1 MRGPC
6 LSGAIHAHM
15 ASRRG
20 LTPRS
25 SGQRRWKVP
34 SNRIDPQKRK
44 GGGNEFE
51 LISRNDNNLF
61 QITALNF
68 LSCVQSTAGAC
79 TDRVGEVIRDLTWLR
94 RKRARPAAMPARGAT
109 RGLVVVAAAA
119 QDLSRR
125 LPHVTG
131 HGKQDFLGHRTVK
144 CWGIQIPEEA
154 SDFVF
159 SPDVNVIL

>member
-1 MRGPC
+1 MRDPC